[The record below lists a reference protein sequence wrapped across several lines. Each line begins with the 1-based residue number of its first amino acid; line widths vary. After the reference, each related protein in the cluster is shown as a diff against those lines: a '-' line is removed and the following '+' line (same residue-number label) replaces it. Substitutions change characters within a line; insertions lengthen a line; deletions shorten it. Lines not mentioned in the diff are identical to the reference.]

1 MDIQD
6 GIGMILLTG
15 GCGFI
20 GSAFLIQW
28 LNEVDEP
35 VVNLDLLTYAGNPG
49 NLASLKDDPRY
60 RFVHGDIADSTLV
73 SSLLAK
79 YRPRA
84 VLHFAAESHVD
95 RSISGPLAFAQ
106 TNVVGT
112 LKLLDAVLTYWRTLD
127 APAAAAF
134 RFLHVSTDEVYG
146 SLDPDAAGFTEEHRY
161 EPNSPYSASKAASDH
176 FVRAYQHTYGLPTL
190 TTNCS
195 NNYGPRQFP
204 EKLIPLMIHGAL
216 HSKPLPVYGDGQQ
229 IRDWLHVDDH
239 CRALR
244 AVLDRGRIGETYNIG
259 GRSERS
265 NMAVVKAIC
274 QHLDILRPRAGG
286 QPHASLITH
295 VKDRPGHDRRY
306 AIDDSKISGELGW
319 DPSIAFEEGIR
330 QTVQWYLDHE
340 DWVQSVASG
349 AYRRWAQQPYNAPA
363 EFVARAVA

>member
-1 MDIQD
+1 
-6 GIGMILLTG
+6 MILLTG

-20 GSAFLIQW
+20 GSAFLLQW
-28 LNEVDEP
+28 LSHTDEP
-35 VVNLDLLTYAGNPG
+35 VVNLDLLTYAGNPA
-49 NLASLKDDPRY
+49 NLASIQDDPRY
-60 RFVHGDIADSTLV
+60 HFVQGDIADSKV
-73 SSLLAK
+73 VASLLAR

-95 RSISGPLAFAQ
+95 RSISGPLAFAE

-112 LKLLDAVLTYWRTLD
+112 LKLLDAALAYWRTLES
-127 APAAAAF
+127 PAAAAF

-146 SLDPDAAGFTEEHRY
+146 SLGPDAAGFTEANRY

-176 FVRAYQHTYGLPTL
+176 FVRAYRHTYGLPTL

-204 EKLIPLMIHGAL
+204 EKLIPLMIHNAL
-216 HSKPLPVYGDGQQ
+216 HAKPMPVYGDGQQ

-239 CRALR
+239 CHALR
-244 AVLDRGRIGETYNIG
+244 AVLDRGRVGESYNIG
-259 GRSERS
+259 GRSELS
-265 NMAVVKAIC
+265 NMAVVEAIC
-274 QHLDILRPRAGG
+274 RNLDILRPRAGG
-286 QPHASLITH
+286 QPHASLIAH
-295 VKDRPGHDRRY
+295 VGDRPGHDRRY

-319 DPSIAFEEGIR
+319 NPSIAFDEGVR

-340 DWVQSVASG
+340 DWVQSIVSG
-349 AYRRWAQQPYNAPA
+349 AYRRSAQRNYSAST